1 MGKTLFQN
9 VAPSVFHYYCEHLSH
24 CIDLLG
30 FGADSSVDMTAS
42 PVVNI
47 ASVFSVW
54 IRYEVPSLVKVV
66 YNLHFNLS
74 VIPIRH
80 VAT

>member
-1 MGKTLFQN
+1 MFTTGEAVISTDES
-9 VAPSVFHYYCEHLSH
+9 ASLSA

-47 ASVFSVW
+47 ASVLSVW
-54 IRYEVPSLVKVV
+54 IRCEVPSLVKVV
-66 YNLHFNLS
+66 YSLHLNLS